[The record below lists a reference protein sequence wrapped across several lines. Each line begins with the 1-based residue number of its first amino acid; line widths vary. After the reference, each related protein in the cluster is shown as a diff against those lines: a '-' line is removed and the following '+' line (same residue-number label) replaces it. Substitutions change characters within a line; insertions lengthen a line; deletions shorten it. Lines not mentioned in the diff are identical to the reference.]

1 MLRYELKKIFGR
13 SGGKIA
19 LLILAIGLAVICYSA
34 TLQVSYT
41 DENGDSHTG
50 PTAAR
55 DLRDAKNE
63 WAGPIDQAMITRAID
78 VNQQIISSEDY
89 NSTDIQRQNAAYHD
103 TQGYATIRGLIAQ
116 TYDGLDGYDY
126 YRINTLTPDEADQ
139 LYELRVQNVKD
150 WLARPDITFSPAE
163 KDFLVSQYEA
173 MDTPLYY
180 EYNDGWET
188 LIYYAPTLVLFLLF
202 VIIFLVSGIFPS
214 EHRLKANAIF
224 FSAKLGRNKAV
235 RAKLLSG
242 LVTTTVI
249 YWAAIAIYTAVGLAL
264 LGADGAGGAF
274 QLIKWKSFYNLTIG
288 QVYALS
294 VLGGYVGILFLA
306 LLAMIVSV
314 LTRSQVVAV
323 IVPYIFVLAATFVQ
337 SLLSNGEML
346 SQIIGLLPAQLLQL
360 NQLQTPD
367 NFNLYTIFGHI
378 ISSVPV
384 LFVLYSVLSL
394 LLIPLIYRIYRKSQV
409 R

>member
-13 SGGKIA
+13 TGGKIA
-19 LLILAIGLAVICYSA
+19 LIMLAIGLAVICYSA

-116 TYDGLDGYDY
+116 TYGGFNEYDY
-126 YRINTLTPDEADQ
+126 YRLDTLTPDEAGE
-139 LYELRVQNVKD
+139 LYDLRVQNLKD
-150 WLARPDITFSPAE
+150 WLARPDISFSPAE
-163 KDFLVSQYEA
+163 ENFLVSQYEA

-188 LIYYAPTLVLFLLF
+188 LIYYAPTLVLLLLF

-224 FSAKLGRNKAV
+224 FSTKLGRGKAV

-249 YWAAIAIYTAVGLAL
+249 YWAAIAVYTIVGLAL
-264 LGADGAGGAF
+264 LGTGGAGGAF
-274 QLIKWKSFYNLTIG
+274 QLLKWKAFYNLTIG
-288 QVYALS
+288 QAYAHS
-294 VLGGYVGILFLA
+294 VLGGYVGTLFLA
-306 LLAMIVSV
+306 LLAMIVSA

-323 IVPYIFVLAATFVQ
+323 IVPYVLVLAANFAQ
-337 SLLSNGEML
+337 SILSSWEVL
-346 SQIIGLLPAQLLQL
+346 PQILGLLPDQLLQL
-360 NQLQTPD
+360 SVVLD
-367 NFNLYTIFGHI
+367 DFNLYTVFGHVTG
-378 ISSVPV
+378 SVPL
-384 LFVLYSVLSL
+384 LFLLYSALSL
-394 LLIPLIYRIYRKSQV
+394 ALIPLVYRVYRKSQV

>member
-1 MLRYELKKIFGR
+1 MLRYELRKIFGR
-13 SGGKIA
+13 TGGKIA
-19 LLILAIGLAVICYSA
+19 LIVLAIGLAVICYSA

-63 WAGPIDQAMITRAID
+63 WAGPIDAEALTRAINE
-78 VNQQIISSEDY
+78 NQRIITSADY
-89 NSTDIQRQNAAYHD
+89 NSDDIQRQNMAYHES
-103 TQGYATIRGLIAQ
+103 QGYETIRSLIAQ
-116 TYDGLDGYDY
+116 TYDGFNEYNY
-126 YRINTLTPDEADQ
+126 YRIDTLTPGETGQ
-139 LYELRVQNVKD
+139 LYELRVQNLKE
-150 WLARPDITFSPAE
+150 WLARPDISFSSAE
-163 KDFLVSQYEA
+163 EDYLVEHYEA
-173 MDTPLYY
+173 METPLYY

-188 LIYYAPTLVLFLLF
+188 LLYYMPTLVMFLLF

-224 FSAKLGRNKAV
+224 FSTKLGRGKAV

-249 YWAAIAIYTAVGLAL
+249 YWAAIAVYTIVGLAL

-274 QLIKWKSFYNLTIG
+274 QLLKWKAFYNLTIG
-288 QVYALS
+288 QAYALS
-294 VLGGYVGILFLA
+294 VLGGYVGTLFLA
-306 LLAMIVSV
+306 LLAMIVSA

-323 IVPYIFVLAATFVQ
+323 IVPYVLVLAANFAN
-337 SLLSNGEML
+337 SLLSSWEVL
-346 SQIIGLLPAQLLQL
+346 PQILGLLPDQLLQVAQVL
-360 NQLQTPD
+360 D
-367 NFNLYTIFGHI
+367 DFNLYTLFGHVVGA
-378 ISSVPV
+378 VPL
-384 LFVLYSVLSL
+384 LFLLYSALSL
-394 LLIPLIYRIYRKSQV
+394 ALIPLLYRVYRKSQV

>member
-13 SGGKIA
+13 TGGKIA
-19 LLILAIGLAVICYSA
+19 LIVLAIGLAVICYSA

-63 WAGPIDQAMITRAID
+63 WAGPIDAEALTRAINE
-78 VNQQIISSEDY
+78 NQRIITSADY
-89 NSTDIQRQNAAYHD
+89 NSDDIQRQNMAYHES
-103 TQGYATIRGLIAQ
+103 QGYETIRSLIAQ
-116 TYDGLDGYDY
+116 TYDGFNEYNY
-126 YRINTLTPDEADQ
+126 YRIDTLTPGETGQ
-139 LYELRVQNVKD
+139 LYELRVQNLKE

-163 KDFLVSQYEA
+163 ENFLVSQYEA
-173 MDTPLYY
+173 METPLYY

-224 FSAKLGRNKAV
+224 FSTKLGRGKAV

-249 YWAAIAIYTAVGLAL
+249 YWAAIAIYTIVGLAL
-264 LGADGAGGAF
+264 LGTGGAGGAF
-274 QLIKWKSFYNLTIG
+274 QLLKWKAFYNLTIG
-288 QVYALS
+288 QAYALS
-294 VLGGYVGILFLA
+294 VLGGYVGTLFLA
-306 LLAMIVSV
+306 LLAMIVS
-314 LTRSQVVAV
+314 A
-323 IVPYIFVLAATFVQ
+323 P
-337 SLLSNGEML
+337 
-346 SQIIGLLPAQLLQL
+346 PA
-360 NQLQTPD
+360 
-367 NFNLYTIFGHI
+367 
-378 ISSVPV
+378 
-384 LFVLYSVLSL
+384 
-394 LLIPLIYRIYRKSQV
+394 RRW
-409 R
+409 

>member
-13 SGGKIA
+13 TGGKIA
-19 LLILAIGLAVICYSA
+19 LIVLAIGLAVICYSA

-63 WAGPIDQAMITRAID
+63 WAGPIDETALLRAAEE
-78 VNQQIISSEDY
+78 NQRIIASDDY
-89 NSTDIQRQNAAYHD
+89 NSEDIQRQNAAYHD
-103 TQGYATIRGLIAQ
+103 MQGFETIRSLVAG
-116 TYDGLDGYDY
+116 TFDGFNEYNY
-126 YRINTLTPDEADQ
+126 YRLNTLTPEEASE
-139 LYELRVQNVKD
+139 LYERRANNLKE
-150 WLARPDITFSPAE
+150 WLARPDISFSSAE
-163 KDFLVSQYEA
+163 EDYLVEHYEA
-173 MDTPLYY
+173 METPLYY

-188 LIYYAPTLVLFLLF
+188 LLYYMPTLVMFLLF

-224 FSAKLGRNKAV
+224 FSSKLGRGKAV

-249 YWAAIAIYTAVGLAL
+249 YWVAIAVYTLVGLAL

-274 QLIKWKSFYNLTIG
+274 QLLKWKAFYNLTIG
-288 QVYALS
+288 QAYALS
-294 VLGGYVGILFLA
+294 VLGGYVGTLFLA
-306 LLAMIVSV
+306 LLAMIVSA

-323 IVPYIFVLAATFVQ
+323 IVPYVLVLAANFAQ
-337 SLLSNGEML
+337 SILSSWEVL
-346 SQIIGLLPAQLLQL
+346 PQILGLLPDQLLQVAQVL
-360 NQLQTPD
+360 D
-367 NFNLYTIFGHI
+367 DFNLYTLFGHVVGA
-378 ISSVPV
+378 VPL
-384 LFVLYSVLSL
+384 LFLLYSALSL
-394 LLIPLIYRIYRKSQV
+394 ALIPLLYRVYRKSQV

>member
-13 SGGKIA
+13 TGGKIA
-19 LLILAIGLAVICYSA
+19 LLVLAIGLAVICYSA

-78 VNQQIISSEDY
+78 VNQQIISSADY

-103 TQGYATIRGLIAQ
+103 TQGYATIRSLIAQ
-116 TYDGLDGYDY
+116 TYGGFNEYDY
-126 YRINTLTPDEADQ
+126 YRLDTLTPDEAGQ
-139 LYELRVQNVKD
+139 LYDLRVQNLKE
-150 WLARPDITFSPAE
+150 WLARPDISFSPAE
-163 KDFLVSQYEA
+163 ENFLVSQYED
-173 MDTPLYY
+173 METPLYY
-180 EYNDGWET
+180 EYNDGWDT
-188 LIYYAPTLVLFLLF
+188 LIYYAPTLVMFLLF

-224 FSAKLGRNKAV
+224 FSTKLGRGKAV

-249 YWAAIAIYTAVGLAL
+249 YWAAIAVYTIVGLAL
-264 LGADGAGGAF
+264 LGTGGAGDAF
-274 QLIKWKSFYNLTIG
+274 QLLKWKAFYNLTIG
-288 QVYALS
+288 QAYALS
-294 VLGGYVGILFLA
+294 VLGGYIGVIFLA
-306 LLAMIVSV
+306 LLAMLMSA

-323 IVPYIFVLAATFVQ
+323 IVPYVLVLAANFAQ
-337 SLLSNGEML
+337 SILSSWEVL
-346 SQIIGLLPAQLLQL
+346 PQILGLLPDQLLQL
-360 NQLQTPD
+360 SVVLD
-367 NFNLYTIFGHI
+367 DFNLYTVFGHVTG
-378 ISSVPV
+378 SVPL
-384 LFVLYSVLSL
+384 LFLLYSALSL
-394 LLIPLIYRIYRKSQV
+394 ALIPLIYRIYRKSQV

>member
-1 MLRYELKKIFGR
+1 
-13 SGGKIA
+13 
-19 LLILAIGLAVICYSA
+19 
-34 TLQVSYT
+34 
-41 DENGDSHTG
+41 
-50 PTAAR
+50 
-55 DLRDAKNE
+55 
-63 WAGPIDQAMITRAID
+63 
-78 VNQQIISSEDY
+78 
-89 NSTDIQRQNAAYHD
+89 
-103 TQGYATIRGLIAQ
+103 
-116 TYDGLDGYDY
+116 
-126 YRINTLTPDEADQ
+126 
-139 LYELRVQNVKD
+139 
-150 WLARPDITFSPAE
+150 
-163 KDFLVSQYEA
+163 

-394 LLIPLIYRIYRKSQV
+394 LLIALIYRIYRKSQV

>member
-13 SGGKIA
+13 TGGKIA
-19 LLILAIGLAVICYSA
+19 LIVLAIGLAVICYSA

-89 NSTDIQRQNAAYHD
+89 NSTDIQRQNMAYHD
-103 TQGYATIRGLIAQ
+103 TQGYATIRSLIAQ
-116 TYDGLDGYDY
+116 TYGGFNEYDY
-126 YRINTLTPDEADQ
+126 YRIDTLTPDETGQ
-139 LYELRVQNVKD
+139 LYDLRVQNLKE
-150 WLARPDITFSPAE
+150 WLARPDISFSPAE
-163 KDFLVSQYEA
+163 ENFLISQYEA
-173 MDTPLYY
+173 METPLYY
-180 EYNDGWET
+180 GWET
-188 LIYYAPTLVLFLLF
+188 LIYYAPTMVMFLLF

-224 FSAKLGRNKAV
+224 FSTKLGRGKAV

-249 YWAAIAIYTAVGLAL
+249 YWVAIAVYTIVGLAL
-264 LGADGAGGAF
+264 LGTGGAGGAF
-274 QLIKWKSFYNLTIG
+274 QLLKWKAFYNLTIG
-288 QVYALS
+288 QAYALS
-294 VLGGYVGILFLA
+294 VLGGYVGTLFLA
-306 LLAMIVSV
+306 LLAMIVSA

-323 IVPYIFVLAATFVQ
+323 IVPYVLVLAANFAN
-337 SLLSNGEML
+337 SLLSSWEVL
-346 SQIIGLLPAQLLQL
+346 PSILGLLPDQLLQL
-360 NQLQTPD
+360 SVVLD
-367 NFNLYTIFGHI
+367 DFNLYTVFGHVTG
-378 ISSVPV
+378 SVPL
-384 LFVLYSVLSL
+384 LFLLYSALSL
-394 LLIPLIYRIYRKSQV
+394 ALIPLLYRVYRKSQV

>member
-1 MLRYELKKIFGR
+1 MLRFELKKIFGR
-13 SGGKIA
+13 TGGKIA

-89 NSTDIQRQNAAYHD
+89 NSTDIQRQNMAYHES
-103 TQGYATIRGLIAQ
+103 QGYETIRSLIAQ
-116 TYDGLDGYDY
+116 TYDGFNEYNY
-126 YRINTLTPDEADQ
+126 YRIDTLTPEEASE
-139 LYELRVQNVKD
+139 LYERRANNLKE
-150 WLARPDITFSPAE
+150 WLARPDISFSSAE
-163 KDFLVSQYEA
+163 EDYLVEHYEA
-173 MDTPLYY
+173 METPLYY

-188 LIYYAPTLVLFLLF
+188 LLYYMPTLVMFLLF

-224 FSAKLGRNKAV
+224 FSTKLGRGKAV

-249 YWAAIAIYTAVGLAL
+249 YWVAIAVYTIVGLAL
-264 LGADGAGGAF
+264 LGTGGAGGAF
-274 QLIKWKSFYNLTIG
+274 QLLKWKAFYNLTIG
-288 QVYALS
+288 QAYALS
-294 VLGGYVGILFLA
+294 VLGGYVGTLFLA
-306 LLAMIVSV
+306 LLAMIVSA

-323 IVPYIFVLAATFVQ
+323 IVPYVLVLAANFAQ
-337 SLLSNGEML
+337 SILSSWEVL
-346 SQIIGLLPAQLLQL
+346 PSILGLLPDQLLQVAQVL
-360 NQLQTPD
+360 D
-367 NFNLYTIFGHI
+367 DFNLYTVFGHVTG
-378 ISSVPV
+378 SVPL
-384 LFVLYSVLSL
+384 LFLLYSALSL
-394 LLIPLIYRIYRKSQV
+394 ALIPLVYRVYRKSQV

>member
-1 MLRYELKKIFGR
+1 MLFYELKKIFGR
-13 SGGKIA
+13 AGGKIA
-19 LLILAIGLAVICYSA
+19 LLVLAIGLAVICYSA

-63 WAGPIDQAMITRAID
+63 WAGPIDETALLRAAEE
-78 VNQQIISSEDY
+78 NQRIIASDDY
-89 NSTDIQRQNAAYHD
+89 NSDDIQRQNIAYHD
-103 TQGYATIRGLIAQ
+103 MQGFEAIRSLVAG
-116 TYDGLDGYDY
+116 TFDGFNEYNY
-126 YRINTLTPDEADQ
+126 YRLNTLTPGEAGQ
-139 LYELRVQNVKD
+139 LYERRVQNLEE
-150 WLARPDITFSPAE
+150 WLARPDIFFSPAE
-163 KDFLVSQYEA
+163 ADFLINQYEA
-173 MDTPLYY
+173 METPLYY

-188 LIYYAPTLVLFLLF
+188 LIYYAPTLVMFLLF

-224 FSAKLGRNKAV
+224 FSTKLGRGKAV

-249 YWAAIAIYTAVGLAL
+249 YWVAIAVYTIVGLAL

-274 QLIKWKSFYNLTIG
+274 QLLKWKAFYNLTIG
-288 QVYALS
+288 QAYALS
-294 VLGGYVGILFLA
+294 VLGGYVGTLFLA
-306 LLAMIVSV
+306 LLAMIVSA

-323 IVPYIFVLAATFVQ
+323 IVPYVLVLAANFAN
-337 SLLSNGEML
+337 SILSSWEVL
-346 SQIIGLLPAQLLQL
+346 PQILGLLPDQLLQVAQVL
-360 NQLQTPD
+360 D
-367 NFNLYTIFGHI
+367 DFNLYTVFGHVTG
-378 ISSVPV
+378 SVPL
-384 LFVLYSVLSL
+384 LFLLYSALSL
-394 LLIPLIYRIYRKSQV
+394 ALIPLLYRIYRKSQV